1 MDSSGIYCTVSLKRC
16 DDILQTPPLN
26 TDVINGVNIVSIDPK
41 DSDVSSKITEL
52 KRSARLS
59 KKRTLKDDSV
69 VEIAD
74 RLDDSNEG
82 DKLCNTM
89 KSNKTKSKISV
100 TPKNNS
106 KKYNNRDS
114 VTSTT
119 DASSEL
125 SNVNVSM
132 VQPSLKITIADNG
145 KKIPVKSLPRPL
157 KNKISSKVPI
167 VKNVSTVHDV
177 NTAEHKNSVNL
188 MKLTRKRGRPSQ
200 KELQLL
206 LRDATDKVNTFCKD
220 EIERQKTGKG
230 FPEPDEKSH
239 DAYESDSTTH
249 DEADR
254 TSTSERSNRDQGP
267 SKPKRKRI
275 KIKSSNHLCNVEN
288 VDNDSFL
295 SVDVPGSVKSVSTI
309 TTFEP
314 SVVLPHDQNEPQPLC
329 RDETFDREITLISN
343 RFNVPRDTLRNIIER
358 ESVPV
363 FCEKYSD
370 TVTLSMVTVSPVV
383 SMMTNEGQHM
393 SRWDSDGAASVEYK
407 IEPARQS
414 AAYEK
419 NNLKDTMV
427 EISKAMPSW
436 SLSIV
441 ADPPRYVISHMSI
454 ETHGT
459 PVADKSVVL
468 DRQFRASVYIDQR
481 LEYKYCQRYT
491 TASEIV
497 NLIKELD
504 TI

>member
-1 MDSSGIYCTVSLKRC
+1 MDSSGINCTVSLMRC
-16 DDILQTPPLN
+16 DDILQIPPLN
-26 TDVINGVNIVSIDPK
+26 TDVINSVNIVSIDSK
-41 DSDVSSKITEL
+41 DCDVSSKTTEL

-59 KKRTLKDDSV
+59 KKRTLNDDSV
-69 VEIAD
+69 VEITD

-82 DKLCNTM
+82 GKLCNTR

-100 TPKNNS
+100 TPKNDS

-119 DASSEL
+119 NASSEL
-125 SNVNVSM
+125 TNVNVSM
-132 VQPSLKITIADNG
+132 VQPSLKNTIADNG
-145 KKIPVKSLPRPL
+145 KKISAKSLPRPL
-157 KNKISSKVPI
+157 KNKISSKLPT

-177 NTAEHKNSVNL
+177 NTAEHENSVNL
-188 MKLTRKRGRPSQ
+188 MKLTRKRGRPPQ
-200 KELQLL
+200 REVQLL
-206 LRDATDKVNTFCKD
+206 LRDATDKVNTICKD
-220 EIERQKTGKG
+220 EIGRQKTGKD
-230 FPEPDEKSH
+230 FPEPDVKSH
-239 DAYESDSTTH
+239 DIYESDSTTQ

-254 TSTSERSNRDQGP
+254 TSTPERSNRDQGP

-275 KIKSSNHLCNVEN
+275 KSSNLCNVEN

-295 SVDVPGSVKSVSTI
+295 SMDDPGSVKSMLTI
-309 TTFEP
+309 RTFEP
-314 SVVLPHDQNEPQPLC
+314 TNIFSDDPNEPQPLS

-343 RFNVPRDTLRNIIER
+343 RFNVPRDTLQNIIER

-383 SMMTNEGQHM
+383 SMTTNKGKHM
-393 SRWDSDGAASVEYK
+393 SWWDSDSAASVEYK

-419 NNLKDTMV
+419 NNLKDTML

-454 ETHGT
+454 ETYGT

-468 DRQFRASVYIDQR
+468 DRHFRASVYIDQR